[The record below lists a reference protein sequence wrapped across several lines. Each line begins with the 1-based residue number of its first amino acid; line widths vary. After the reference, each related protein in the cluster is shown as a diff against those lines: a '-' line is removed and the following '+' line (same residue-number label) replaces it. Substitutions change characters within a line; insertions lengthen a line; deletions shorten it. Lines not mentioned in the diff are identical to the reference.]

1 MNNESFSIV
10 AVLSAID
17 QGFTSGLDAAAA
29 KAKSFSEGSKISM
42 EDIGTGM
49 TAAGAA
55 VTAMGVKS
63 LDSFGK
69 FEASLNQAA
78 VVAGGTAKD
87 IGQLDDLANKM
98 GADLPLSAQ
107 DCADAMI
114 EMARNG
120 ASIGDI
126 KKQFP
131 AIAQAA
137 TAAGADIKSTAGVVQ
152 EAMNIWGKSL
162 DSPQQAAAI
171 LVQTANASNA
181 SVEDMQQALATIGGS
196 AGQAG
201 MSLQVTSEAIGLLTN
216 KGFSAAQA
224 SMDLNHA
231 ILQMMAPSKV
241 AKDAMTS
248 LGISF
253 TDAQGNMKKFPTI
266 LRELNQALNGLNP
279 DEKAKKLKAMFGTAG
294 MQAIV
299 PLLDT
304 VKNKTNDAKVSWDA
318 YAREQEKAAGSTKK
332 ANASLKEQAEEMQ
345 KNVGSSI
352 EQLGGN
358 WESLRNKS
366 MKSAQDINGA
376 SIRNA
381 NAMLQWAAD
390 SNSATAK
397 FIRGF
402 IGLSPAIGTATTSVG
417 LFLRNAKTIAGT
429 LSGGVTGISNFV
441 KVGTGIVQVASGAK
455 TAEQAFGKL
464 AESSHLAAAAQKV
477 ATTIQLAY
485 GVATGKVAAEQATLS
500 AAILA
505 SPITWIIAGVV
516 AVVAALALF
525 FTKTKTGQQMWA
537 NFVSWLKNAWQS
549 LVQVAQ
555 TVWNA
560 IVQSFNT
567 SVNAVKGAWNGIA
580 GFFSNLWQGI
590 VQVTK
595 SIWSGLTQFFS
606 QIATTVQ
613 NVWNG
618 LTSFFST
625 LWNGIVSVAK
635 GIWQGLVSFFS
646 PLINAIASIWRS
658 LITVVKNVWQSIV
671 DGVKPIIA
679 ALKNLFS
686 ALADFFRTL
695 WTGIV
700 TVAKAI
706 WQGLVVAFNSIVS
719 TIKAIWNPIKTFFSG
734 LWTGIITAARITW
747 QGLTVLFTAMV
758 TVTKAIWNPIK
769 IFFNLLWQGI
779 VLAAKVTW
787 QGLVVIFKTIVAVI
801 KAIWTPIKAFFNLL
815 WQGILLVTRTVWNV
829 IRNYISAVFK
839 NIQTV
844 IRAGMNIIKTIFTA
858 GWNILTTI
866 VSTVWKI
873 ITTVISTAINAVA
886 GIIRAITAVIR
897 GDWSGAWNAIK
908 GVAQTVWNGIK
919 SVVQI
924 GISAVQSI
932 VRTVMNAV
940 KGVFS
945 SIWNAIKG
953 IFNNNVQFI
962 KSVMHV
968 DLGAQGRAIMDS
980 LLGGLKQ
987 AWENVK
993 SFVGGIGSW
1002 IKEHKGPLSYDE
1014 QLLIPAGLAIMSGLN
1029 GGLTNGFSDVQ
1040 DNVSG
1045 MAGVISDQVTG
1056 IMDKAQNAL
1065 NDNQLTIPA
1074 INSQQYSESID
1085 RLNGMVQGGNYNQNV
1100 TMQES
1105 GLQKT
1110 NTELLRKIANKD
1122 NTMILDDGT
1131 LVAKTAPKMD
1141 ESIGSKVN
1149 LKDRWSK

>member
-1 MNNESFSIV
+1 MAGSEENLSIK
-10 AVLSAID
+10 AILSAVD
-17 QGFTSGLDAAAA
+17 QGYTAGLDAAAA
-29 KAKSFSEGSKISM
+29 KAKSFGDVTNNAFKG
-42 EDIGTGM
+42 IGTGM
-49 TAAGAA
+49 MVAGTAI
-55 VTAMGVKS
+55 TAMGVSSIK
-63 LDSFGK
+63 SFGQ

-137 TAAGADIKSTAGVVQ
+137 TAAGADIKATAGVVQ

-241 AKDAMTS
+241 ASDAMAS

-253 TDAQGNMKKFPTI
+253 TDAQGKMKKFPDI
-266 LRELNQALNGLNP
+266 LRELNQALDGLNP
-279 DEKAKKLKAMFGTAG
+279 SEKAQKLKAMFGTAG

-318 YAREQEKAAGSTKK
+318 YAREQDKAAGSTKK
-332 ANASLKEQAEEMQ
+332 ANQSLKDQANEMQ

-366 MKSAQDINGA
+366 MKSAQDING
-376 SIRNA
+376 SLIQNA
-381 NAMLQWAAD
+381 NEVMQWATT
-390 SNSATAK
+390 SNSGIAQFT
-397 FIRGF
+397 RGF
-402 IGLSPAIGTATTSVG
+402 IGLSPGVGAATIAVG
-417 LFLRNAKTIAGT
+417 GFLRSAGDINKSLGKGITGFSNLGKTTQIVAQGFKNGHSAAEIAKDGLSALSKNSLIAAT
-429 LSGGVTGISNFV
+429 AQ
-441 KVGTGIVQVASGAK
+441 KV
-455 TAEQAFGKL
+455 
-464 AESSHLAAAAQKV
+464 LAAAAFIAQHALTFGIV
-477 ATTIQLAY
+477 
-485 GVATGKVAAEQATLS
+485 G
-500 AAILA
+500 AI
-505 SPITWIIAGVV
+505 
-516 AVVAALALF
+516 AVVVTALTLF

-537 NFVSWLKNAWQS
+537 NFIAWLKNAW
-549 LVQVAQ
+549 
-555 TVWNA
+555 
-560 IVQSFNT
+560 
-567 SVNAVKGAWNGIA
+567 NGLSQA
-580 GFFSNLWQGI
+580 ATKLWQS
-590 VQVTK
+590 VLK
-595 SIWSGLTQFFS
+595 SLQ
-606 QIATTVQ
+606 
-613 NVWNG
+613 
-618 LTSFFST
+618 
-625 LWNGIVSVAK
+625 
-635 GIWQGLVSFFS
+635 
-646 PLINAIASIWRS
+646 
-658 LITVVKNVWQSIV
+658 
-671 DGVKPIIA
+671 PIIKQLQ
-679 ALKNLFS
+679 ALWKQFQV
-686 ALADFFRTL
+686 F
-695 WTGIV
+695 
-700 TVAKAI
+700 
-706 WQGLVVAFNSIVS
+706 
-719 TIKAIWNPIKTFFSG
+719 
-734 LWTGIITAARITW
+734 
-747 QGLTVLFTAMV
+747 FTAMWNLLKPV
-758 TVTKAIWNPIK
+758 VMPVFNFIKQYITTVMKNIMTVIKTMMNIIK
-769 IFFNLLWQGI
+769 IAFSTGWNALTII
-779 VLAAKVTW
+779 V
-787 QGLVVIFKTIVAVI
+787 
-801 KAIWTPIKAFFNLL
+801 
-815 WQGILLVTRTVWNV
+815 RTVWNI
-829 IRNYISAVFK
+829 IR
-839 NIQTV
+839 
-844 IRAGMNIIKTIFTA
+844 TI
-858 GWNILTTI
+858 
-866 VSTVWKI
+866 
-873 ITTVISTAINAVA
+873 ISTSLSVIIGLLKA
-886 GIIRAITAVIR
+886 GTALMR

-908 GVAQTVWNGIK
+908 GVASSIWNGIT
-919 SVVQI
+919 SIINTAMNGLVN
-924 GISAVQSI
+924 I
-932 VRTVMNAV
+932 VRTMMNGM
-940 KGVFS
+940 KNVFS
-945 SIWNAIKG
+945 SIWNGIKQ
-953 IFNNNVQFI
+953 IFQNDINFI
-962 KSVMHV
+962 KTVTHI

-980 LLGGLKQ
+980 LLRGLKQ

-993 SFVGGIGSW
+993 SFVGGIGNW

-1014 QLLIPAGLAIMSGLN
+1014 QLLIPAGQAIMSGLN
-1029 GGLTNGFSDVQ
+1029 GGLTTGFSDVQ

-1045 MAGVISDQVTG
+1045 MAGVISDQVTSV
-1056 IMDKAQNAL
+1056 MDTAQNAL
-1065 NDNQLTIPA
+1065 DDDRLTIPA

-1085 RLNGMVQGGNYNQNV
+1085 RLNGMVQGGSYNQNI

-1122 NTMILDDGT
+1122 NTMVLDDGT

-1141 ESIGSKVN
+1141 ESIGNKVN

>member
-1 MNNESFSIV
+1 MGGEQFSIV
-10 AVLSAID
+10 AILSAVD
-17 QGFTSGLDAAAA
+17 KGFTSGLDAAAA
-29 KAKSFSEGSKISM
+29 KAKSFSDGSKLSM
-42 EDIGTGM
+42 EGIGTGM
-49 TAAGAA
+49 TVAGAA
-55 VTAMGVKS
+55 ISAMGVTS
-63 LDSFGK
+63 LKSFGQ

-98 GADLPLSAQ
+98 GADLPLSAK
-107 DCADAMI
+107 DSADAMI

-137 TAAGADIKSTAGVVQ
+137 TAAGADIKVTAGVVQ
-152 EAMNIWGKSL
+152 ESMNIWGKSL

-181 SVEDMQQALATIGGS
+181 SIEDMQQALATIGGP

-201 MSLQVTSEAIGLLTN
+201 MSMQVTSEAIGLLTN

-224 SMDLNHA
+224 SMDLGHA
-231 ILQMMAPSKV
+231 ITQMMAPSAI
-241 AKDAMTS
+241 AKKAMNS

-253 TDAQGNMKKFPTI
+253 TDAQGKMKKFPDI
-266 LRELNQALNGLNP
+266 LRELNQALDGLNP
-279 DEKAKKLKAMFGTAG
+279 AEKAQKLKALFGASG
-294 MQAIV
+294 MQAIL
-299 PLLDT
+299 PLMDS

-318 YAREQEKAAGSTKK
+318 YAKEQEKAAGSTKK
-332 ANASLKEQAEEMQ
+332 STQSLKDQANEMQ

-366 MKSAQDINGA
+366 MKSFQGVNG
-376 SIRNA
+376 SLIQNA
-381 NAMLQWAAD
+381 NQIMQWATT
-390 SNSATAK
+390 SNSGIAQFT
-397 FIRGF
+397 RGF
-402 IGLSPAIGTATTSVG
+402 IGLSPSIGAATTSVG

-429 LSGGVTGISNFV
+429 VSGGISGISNFI
-441 KVGTGIVQVASGAK
+441 KVGVGIVQVASGAK
-455 TAEQAFGKL
+455 TATEAFGAL
-464 AESSHLAAAAQKV
+464 AESFKLAAVAQW
-477 ATTIQLAY
+477 AFNSSI
-485 GVATGKVAAEQATLS
+485 LS
-500 AAILA
+500 N
-505 SPITWIIAGVV
+505 PITWIVVGIA
-516 AVVAALALF
+516 AVVAGLALF
-525 FTKTKTGQQMWA
+525 FTKTKTGQQMWS

-560 IVQSFNT
+560 IVQAFNT
-567 SVNAVKGAWNGIA
+567 SVNAVKGAWNGISS
-580 GFFSNLWQGI
+580 FFSSLWQGI

-606 QIATTVQ
+606 QIANTVK

-618 LTSFFST
+618 L
-625 LWNGIVSVAK
+625 
-635 GIWQGLVSFFS
+635 
-646 PLINAIASIWRS
+646 AS
-658 LITVVKNVWQSIV
+658 
-671 DGVKPIIA
+671 
-679 ALKNLFS
+679 
-686 ALADFFRTL
+686 
-695 WTGIV
+695 
-700 TVAKAI
+700 
-706 WQGLVVAFNSIVS
+706 
-719 TIKAIWNPIKTFFSG
+719 FFSG
-734 LWTGIITAARITW
+734 LWTGI
-747 QGLTVLFTAMV
+747 VSV
-758 TVTKAIWNPIK
+758 
-769 IFFNLLWQGI
+769 
-779 VLAAKVTW
+779 AKSIW
-787 QGLVVIFKTIVAVI
+787 QGLVVVFKAIVTVI
-801 KAIWTPIKAFFNLL
+801 KAIWTPIRAFFSLL
-815 WQGILLVTRTVWNV
+815 WQGILIVTRVAWNA
-829 IRNYISAVFK
+829 IRLYISTVFK

-844 IRAGMNIIKTIFTA
+844 IKTGMNIIKTIFSA
-858 GWNILTTI
+858 GWKILTTI
-866 VSTVWKI
+866 VSAVWKI
-873 ITTVISTAINAVA
+873 ITTIVSTAINAVA

-924 GISAVQSI
+924 GINAVQSI

-940 KGVFS
+940 KNVFS
-945 SIWNAIKG
+945 SIWNGIKG

-962 KSVMHV
+962 KSVMHI

-980 LLGGLKQ
+980 LLRGLKQ

-993 SFVGGIGSW
+993 SFVGGIGNW
-1002 IKEHKGPLSYDE
+1002 IKEHKGPISYDE
-1014 QLLIPAGLAIMSGLN
+1014 QLLIPAGQAIMSGLN
-1029 GGLTNGFSDVQ
+1029 GGLTTGFSDVQ
-1040 DNVSG
+1040 DNISG
-1045 MAGVISDQVTG
+1045 MAGVISDQVTNV
-1056 IMDKAQNAL
+1056 MNTAQNAL
-1065 NDNQLTIPA
+1065 DDDRLTIPA
-1074 INSQQYSESID
+1074 INSQQYSDSID
-1085 RLNGMVQGGNYNQNV
+1085 RLNGMVQGGSYNQNI

-1141 ESIGSKVN
+1141 QSIGNKVN

>member
-1 MNNESFSIV
+1 MNSEQFSIV

-17 QGFTSGLDAAAA
+17 QGFTAGLDAAAA
-29 KAKSFSEGSKISM
+29 KAKSFSDGSKLSM
-42 EDIGTGM
+42 ESIGTGM
-49 TAAGAA
+49 TVAGAA
-55 VTAMGVKS
+55 VTAMGVTSIK
-63 LDSFGK
+63 SFGQ

-137 TAAGADIKSTAGVVQ
+137 TAAGADIKATAGVVQ

-241 AKDAMTS
+241 ASDAMAS

-253 TDAQGNMKKFPTI
+253 TDAQGKMKKFPDI

-279 DEKAKKLKAMFGTAG
+279 DEKAQKLKAMFGTAG

-318 YAREQEKAAGSTKK
+318 YAREQDKAAGSTKK
-332 ANASLKEQAEEMQ
+332 ANQSLKDQANEMQ

-358 WESLRNKS
+358 WEALRNKS

-376 SIRNA
+376 SIKNA
-381 NAMLQWAAD
+381 NAMLQWATD
-390 SNSATAK
+390 SNSATAQ
-397 FIRGF
+397 FVRGF

-429 LSGGVTGISNFV
+429 LSGGITGISNFV
-441 KVGTGIVQVASGAK
+441 KVGVGIVQVASGAK
-455 TAEQAFGKL
+455 TATEAFGAL
-464 AESSHLAAAAQKV
+464 AESSKLAAVAQWV
-477 ATTIQLAY
+477 FNSSI
-485 GVATGKVAAEQATLS
+485 LS
-500 AAILA
+500 N
-505 SPITWIIAGVV
+505 PITWVVVGIA
-516 AVVAALALF
+516 AVVAGLALF

-537 NFVSWLKNAWQS
+537 NFVNWLKDAWQT

-560 IVQSFNT
+560 IVQAFISYVSFVK
-567 SVNAVKGAWNGIA
+567 SVWSGITN
-580 GFFSNLWQGI
+580 FFTGLWQGI
-590 VQVTK
+590 VQ
-595 SIWSGLTQFFS
+595 
-606 QIATTVQ
+606 IAQT
-613 NVWNG
+613 VWNG
-618 LTSFFST
+618 LVEFFRPLVNTIATIWRGLTTIVNNVWQSFLEGMRPVIASIKNLWNALSEFFST
-625 LWNGIVSVAK
+625 LWSGIVAVAK
-635 GIWQGLVSFFS
+635 
-646 PLINAIASIWRS
+646 
-658 LITVVKNVWQSIV
+658 
-671 DGVKPIIA
+671 
-679 ALKNLFS
+679 
-686 ALADFFRTL
+686 
-695 WTGIV
+695 
-700 TVAKAI
+700 VA
-706 WQGLVVAFNSIVS
+706 WNGLVVVFRTVYSLSMAVWRPIV
-719 TIKAIWNPIKTFFSG
+719 AFFSV
-734 LWTGIITAARITW
+734 LWTGII
-747 QGLTVLFTAMV
+747 V
-758 TVTKAIWNPIK
+758 
-769 IFFNLLWQGI
+769 
-779 VLAAKVTW
+779 AAKVAW
-787 QGLVVIFKTIVAVI
+787 NGLIVVFRTIYSLSIAVWRPIVA
-801 KAIWTPIKAFFNLL
+801 FFSLL
-815 WQGILLVTRTVWNV
+815 WQGILIVTRVAWNA
-829 IRNYISAVFK
+829 IRLYISTVFK

-844 IRAGMNIIKTIFTA
+844 IKTEMNIVKTIFTA

-873 ITTVISTAINAVA
+873 ITTIISTDINAVS

-908 GVAQTVWNGIK
+908 GVVQTVWNGIK
-919 SVVQI
+919 SVVQTEI
-924 GISAVQSI
+924 NAVETI
-932 VRTVMNAV
+932 VKTVMNAV
-940 KGVFS
+940 KNVFS
-945 SIWNAIKG
+945 SIWNAIKD
-953 IFNNNVQFI
+953 IFRNDVQFI
-962 KSVMHV
+962 KSVMHI
-968 DLGAQGRAIMDS
+968 DLGAQGRAIMNS
-980 LLGGLKQ
+980 LLRGLKH
-987 AWENVK
+987 AWESVK
-993 SFVGGIGSW
+993 NFVGGIGRW

-1014 QLLIPAGLAIMSGLN
+1014 QLLIPAGQAIMSGLN
-1029 GGLTNGFSDVQ
+1029 GGLTTGFGYVK
-1040 DNVSG
+1040 DNVSSF
-1045 MAGVISDQVTG
+1045 AGIISDQVTSV
-1056 IMDKAQNAL
+1056 MDKAQNAL
-1065 NDNQLTIPA
+1065 DDDRLTVPA
-1074 INSQQYSESID
+1074 VNSQQYSESID
-1085 RLNGMVQGGNYNQNV
+1085 RLNGMVQGGSYSQNV

-1122 NTMILDDGT
+1122 NTMVLDDGT

-1141 ESIGSKVN
+1141 QSIGNKVN

>member
-1 MNNESFSIV
+1 MGGEQFSIV

-17 QGFTSGLDAAAA
+17 KGFTSGLDAAAA
-29 KAKSFSEGSKISM
+29 KAKSFSDGSKLSM
-42 EDIGTGM
+42 ESIGTGM
-49 TAAGAA
+49 TVAGAA

-63 LDSFGK
+63 LKSFGQ
-69 FEASLNQAA
+69 FESSLNQAA

-137 TAAGADIKSTAGVVQ
+137 TAAGADIKVTAGVVQ
-152 EAMNIWGKSL
+152 ESMNIWGKSL

-181 SVEDMQQALATIGGS
+181 SIEDMQQALATIGGP

-201 MSLQVTSEAIGLLTN
+201 MSMQVTSEAIGLLTN

-224 SMDLNHA
+224 SMDLGHA
-231 ILQMMAPSKV
+231 ITQMMAPSAI
-241 AKDAMTS
+241 AKKAMND
-248 LGISF
+248 LGVSF
-253 TDAQGNMKKFPTI
+253 TDSQGKMKKFPEI
-266 LRELNQALNGLNP
+266 LRELNQSLDKLNP
-279 DEKAKKLKAMFGTAG
+279 AEKAQKLKAMFGASG
-294 MQAIV
+294 AQAIL
-299 PLLDT
+299 PLLDS
-304 VKNKTNDAKVSWDA
+304 VKNKTNDTKVSWDA
-318 YAREQEKAAGSTKK
+318 YAKAQEKAAGSTKK
-332 ANASLKEQAEEMQ
+332 STQSLKDQSVEMQ
-345 KNVGSSI
+345 KNIGSSI

-366 MKSAQDINGA
+366 MKSFQGVNG
-376 SIRNA
+376 SLIQNA
-381 NAMLQWAAD
+381 NQIMQWAAT
-390 SNSATAK
+390 SNSGIAQFT
-397 FIRGF
+397 RGF
-402 IGLSPAIGTATTSVG
+402 IGLSPSIGAATTSVG
-417 LFLRNAKTIAGT
+417 VFLRNAKTIAGT
-429 LSGGVTGISNFV
+429 LSGGISGISTFI
-441 KVGTGIVQVASGAK
+441 KIGSGFVQVASGAK

-464 AESSHLAAAAQKV
+464 AESSHLAAAAQK
-477 ATTIQLAY
+477 AC
-485 GVATGKVAAEQATLS
+485 AA
-500 AAILA
+500 A
-505 SPITWIIAGVV
+505 SFIAKN
-516 AVVAALALF
+516 ALAFGIVGAITIVVTALVLF

-537 NFVSWLKNAWQS
+537 NFVNWLKDAWQS

-560 IVQSFNT
+560 IR
-567 SVNAVKGAWNGIA
+567 
-580 GFFSNLWQGI
+580 L
-590 VQVTK
+590 
-595 SIWSGLTQFFS
+595 
-606 QIATTVQ
+606 
-613 NVWNG
+613 
-618 LTSFFST
+618 
-625 LWNGIVSVAK
+625 
-635 GIWQGLVSFFS
+635 
-646 PLINAIASIWRS
+646 
-658 LITVVKNVWQSIV
+658 
-671 DGVKPIIA
+671 
-679 ALKNLFS
+679 
-686 ALADFFRTL
+686 
-695 WTGIV
+695 
-700 TVAKAI
+700 
-706 WQGLVVAFNSIVS
+706 
-719 TIKAIWNPIKTFFSG
+719 
-734 LWTGIITAARITW
+734 
-747 QGLTVLFTAMV
+747 
-758 TVTKAIWNPIK
+758 
-769 IFFNLLWQGI
+769 
-779 VLAAKVTW
+779 
-787 QGLVVIFKTIVAVI
+787 
-801 KAIWTPIKAFFNLL
+801 
-815 WQGILLVTRTVWNV
+815 
-829 IRNYISAVFK
+829 YISTVFK

-844 IRAGMNIIKTIFTA
+844 IKTGMNIIKTVFSA
-858 GWNILTTI
+858 GWKILSTI
-866 VSTVWKI
+866 TSAAWKTI
-873 ITTVISTAINAVA
+873 RTVIRTYLSAISGLIKA
-886 GIIRAITAVIR
+886 GMDLIH

-919 SVVQI
+919 SVVQT
-924 GISAVQSI
+924 GINAVQSI
-932 VRTVMNAV
+932 VRTAMNAV

-945 SIWNAIKG
+945 SIWNGIKG

-968 DLGAQGRAIMDS
+968 DLSAQGRAIMNS
-980 LLGGLKQ
+980 LLRGLKHV
-987 AWENVK
+987 WESVK
-993 SFVGGIGSW
+993 RFVSGIGNW
-1002 IKEHKGPLSYDE
+1002 IKKHKGPLSYDE
-1014 QLLIPAGLAIMSGLN
+1014 QLLIPAGQAIMSGLN
-1029 GGLTNGFSDVQ
+1029 GGLTTGFSDVQ

-1065 NDNQLTIPA
+1065 NDDQLTIPA

-1105 GLQKT
+1105 VLQKT

>member
-1 MNNESFSIV
+1 MGGEQFSIV

-17 QGFTSGLDAAAA
+17 KGFTSGLDAAAA
-29 KAKSFSEGSKISM
+29 KAKSFSDGSKLSM
-42 EDIGTGM
+42 EGIGTGI
-49 TAAGAA
+49 TVAGAA
-55 VTAMGVKS
+55 ISAMGVKS
-63 LDSFGK
+63 IKSFGQ

-98 GADLPLSAQ
+98 GTDLPLSAQ
-107 DCADAMI
+107 DSADAMI

-137 TAAGADIKSTAGVVQ
+137 TAAGADIKATAGVVQ
-152 EAMNIWGKSL
+152 ESMNIWGKSL

-181 SVEDMQQALATIGGS
+181 SIEDMQQALATIGGP

-201 MSLQVTSEAIGLLTN
+201 MSMQVTSEAIGLLTN

-224 SMDLNHA
+224 SMDLGHA
-231 ILQMMAPSKV
+231 ITQMMAPSTV
-241 AKDAMTS
+241 AKNAMNS

-253 TDAQGNMKKFPTI
+253 TDSQGKMKKFPEI
-266 LRELNQALNGLNP
+266 LRELNQALDGLNP
-279 DEKAKKLKAMFGTAG
+279 DEKAQKLKALFGASG
-294 MQAIV
+294 MQAIL
-299 PLLDT
+299 PLLDS
-304 VKNKTNDAKVSWDA
+304 VKNKTNDTKVSWDA
-318 YAREQEKAAGSTKK
+318 YAKAQEKAAGSTKRSTQ
-332 ANASLKEQAEEMQ
+332 SLKDQANEMQ

-366 MKSAQDINGA
+366 MKSFQGVNG
-376 SIRNA
+376 SLIKNA
-381 NAMLQWAAD
+381 NKVMQWATT
-390 SNSATAK
+390 SNSGMAQFT
-397 FIRGF
+397 RGF
-402 IGLSPAIGTATTSVG
+402 IGLSPSIGAATTSVG
-417 LFLRNAKTIAGT
+417 VFLRNAKTIAGT
-429 LSGGVTGISNFV
+429 LSGGISGISNFV

-464 AESSHLAAAAQKV
+464 AESSHLAAAAQK
-477 ATTIQLAY
+477 ACAAASFIAQHALAF
-485 GVATGKVAAEQATLS
+485 GIVG
-500 AAILA
+500 AI
-505 SPITWIIAGVV
+505 
-516 AVVAALALF
+516 AVVVTALVLF
-525 FTKTKTGQQMWA
+525 FTKTKTGQQMWS
-537 NFVSWLKNAWQS
+537 NFVNWLKNAWQS

-560 IVQSFNT
+560 IVQVFNT
-567 SVNAVKGAWNGIA
+567 SVNAVKGAWNGI
-580 GFFSNLWQGI
+580 L
-590 VQVTK
+590 
-595 SIWSGLTQFFS
+595 
-606 QIATTVQ
+606 
-613 NVWNG
+613 
-618 LTSFFST
+618 SFFS
-625 LWNGIVSVAK
+625 G
-635 GIWQGLVSFFS
+635 
-646 PLINAIASIWRS
+646 
-658 LITVVKNVWQSIV
+658 
-671 DGVKPIIA
+671 
-679 ALKNLFS
+679 
-686 ALADFFRTL
+686 L

-700 TVAKAI
+700 TVAR
-706 WQGLVVAFNSIVS
+706 V
-719 TIKAIWNPIKTFFSG
+719 
-734 LWTGIITAARITW
+734 TW
-747 QGLTVLFTAMV
+747 QGLTVFFTAMV
-758 TVTKAIWNPIK
+758 TVIKAIWNPIK

-779 VLAAKVTW
+779 VLVAKITW
-787 QGLVVIFKTIVAVI
+787 QGLVVVFKAIVTVI
-801 KAIWTPIKAFFNLL
+801 KAIWTPIRAFFSLL
-815 WQGILLVTRTVWNV
+815 WQGILLVTKTVWNV
-829 IRNYISAVFK
+829 IKTYISTVFK

-844 IRAGMNIIKTIFTA
+844 IRTGMNIIKTVFTA

-866 VSTVWKI
+866 VSTAWKV

-908 GVAQTVWNGIK
+908 GVTQTIWNGIK

-924 GISAVQSI
+924 GINAVQSI

-953 IFNNNVQFI
+953 VFNNNVQFI
-962 KSVMHV
+962 KSVMHI

-980 LLGGLKQ
+980 LLRGLKQ

-993 SFVGGIGSW
+993 SFVGGIGNW

-1014 QLLIPAGLAIMSGLN
+1014 QLLIPAGQAIMSGLN
-1029 GGLTNGFSDVQ
+1029 GGLTAGFSDVQ
-1040 DNVSG
+1040 DNVSS

-1065 NDNQLTIPA
+1065 NDDQLTIPA

-1085 RLNGMVQGGNYNQNV
+1085 RLNGMVQGGNYSQNV

-1105 GLQKT
+1105 GLQKI

>member
-1 MNNESFSIV
+1 MNGEQFSIV
-10 AVLSAID
+10 AILSAID

-29 KAKSFSEGSKISM
+29 KAKSFSEGSKLSM
-42 EDIGTGM
+42 EGIGTGM
-49 TAAGAA
+49 TVAGAA
-55 VTAMGVKS
+55 ISAMGVTS
-63 LDSFGK
+63 LKSFGQ
-69 FEASLNQAA
+69 FEASLNKAA

-107 DCADAMI
+107 DSADAMI

-137 TAAGADIKSTAGVVQ
+137 TAAGADIKATAGVVQ
-152 EAMNIWGKSL
+152 ESMNIWGKSL

-181 SVEDMQQALATIGGS
+181 SIEDMQQALATIGGP

-201 MSLQVTSEAIGLLTN
+201 MSMQVTSEAIGLLTN

-224 SMDLNHA
+224 SMDLGHA
-231 ILQMMAPSKV
+231 ITQMMAPSAI
-241 AKDAMTS
+241 AKKAMNS

-253 TDAQGNMKKFPTI
+253 TDAQGKMKKFPDI
-266 LRELNQALNGLNP
+266 LRELNQALDGLNP
-279 DEKAKKLKAMFGTAG
+279 DEKAQKLKALFGASG
-294 MQAIV
+294 MQAIL
-299 PLLDT
+299 PLMDS

-318 YAREQEKAAGSTKK
+318 YAREQDKAAGSTKR
-332 ANASLKEQAEEMQ
+332 ASQSLKDQANEMQ

-358 WESLRNKS
+358 WEALRNKS
-366 MKSAQDINGA
+366 MKSFQGVNG
-376 SIRNA
+376 SLIQNA
-381 NAMLQWAAD
+381 NQIMHWATT
-390 SNSATAK
+390 SNSGIAQFT
-397 FIRGF
+397 RGF
-402 IGLSPAIGTATTSVG
+402 IGLSPSIGTATTSVG

-429 LSGGVTGISNFV
+429 LSGGITGISNFI
-441 KVGTGIVQVASGAK
+441 KVGVGIVQVASGAK
-455 TAEQAFGKL
+455 TATAAFGAL
-464 AESSHLAAAAQKV
+464 AESSKLASIAQW
-477 ATTIQLAY
+477 AFN
-485 GVATGKVAAEQATLS
+485 S
-500 AAILA
+500 AILA
-505 SPITWIIAGVV
+505 NPITWIVVGIA
-516 AVVAALALF
+516 AVVAGLALF
-525 FTKTKTGQQMWA
+525 FTKTKTGQQMWS

-560 IVQSFNT
+560 IVQAFNT
-567 SVNAVKGAWNGIA
+567 SVNAVKGAWNGIPS
-580 GFFSNLWQGI
+580 FFSSLWQGI

-606 QIATTVQ
+606 QIANT
-613 NVWNG
+613 
-618 LTSFFST
+618 
-625 LWNGIVSVAK
+625 
-635 GIWQGLVSFFS
+635 
-646 PLINAIASIWRS
+646 
-658 LITVVKNVWQSIV
+658 VKNVWNVLASF
-671 DGVKPIIA
+671 
-679 ALKNLFS
+679 FS
-686 ALADFFRTL
+686 GL

-700 TVAKAI
+700 TVAKA
-706 WQGLVVAFNSIVS
+706 
-719 TIKAIWNPIKTFFSG
+719 
-734 LWTGIITAARITW
+734 
-747 QGLTVLFTAMV
+747 
-758 TVTKAIWNPIK
+758 
-769 IFFNLLWQGI
+769 
-779 VLAAKVTW
+779 TW
-787 QGLVVIFKTIVAVI
+787 QGLVVFFKTIVTVI
-801 KAIWTPIKAFFNLL
+801 KTIWTSIKAFFSLL
-815 WQGILLVTRTVWNV
+815 WQGVLLVTRVAWNV
-829 IRNYISAVFK
+829 IRLYISTVFK

-844 IRAGMNIIKTIFTA
+844 VRTGINVIKTIFSA
-858 GWNILTTI
+858 GWHVLTTI
-866 VSTVWKI
+866 VSAVWKI
-873 ITTVISTAINAVA
+873 ITTIVSTDINAVA
-886 GIIRAITAVIR
+886 GIIRAVTDVMR

-908 GVAQTVWNGIK
+908 GVAQTVWNGIR
-919 SVVQI
+919 SVVQT
-924 GISAVQSI
+924 GINSVQSI
-932 VRTVMNAV
+932 VRTVMSSV

-953 IFNNNVQFI
+953 VFNNGVQFI

-980 LLGGLKQ
+980 LLRGLKQ

-993 SFVGGIGSW
+993 SFVGGIGNW

-1014 QLLIPAGLAIMSGLN
+1014 QLLIPAGQAIMSGLN
-1029 GGLTNGFSDVQ
+1029 GGLTAGFSDVQ
-1040 DNVSG
+1040 DNVSS
-1045 MAGVISDQVTG
+1045 MAGVISDQVTS
-1056 IMDKAQNAL
+1056 IMDTAQSAL
-1065 NDNQLTIPA
+1065 DDDRLTIPA

-1085 RLNGMVQGGNYNQNV
+1085 RLNGMVQGGNYSQNV

-1105 GLQKT
+1105 GLQRT

-1141 ESIGSKVN
+1141 QSIGDKVN

>member
-49 TAAGAA
+49 TVAGAA

-137 TAAGADIKSTAGVVQ
+137 TAAGSDIKATAGVVQ

-241 AKDAMTS
+241 AKDAMSS

-253 TDAQGNMKKFPTI
+253 TDAQGKMKQFPTI
-266 LRELNQALNGLNP
+266 LSELNQALNGLNP
-279 DEKAKKLKAMFGTAG
+279 DEKAQKLKAMFGTAG

-332 ANASLKEQAEEMQ
+332 ANASLKEQADEMQ

-381 NAMLQWAAD
+381 NAMLQWATD

-417 LFLRNAKTIAGT
+417 MFLRNAKTIAGT
-429 LSGGVTGISNFV
+429 LSGGVTGISNFI
-441 KVGTGIVQVASGAK
+441 KVGTSIVQVASGAK
-455 TAEQAFGKL
+455 
-464 AESSHLAAAAQKV
+464 
-477 ATTIQLAY
+477 
-485 GVATGKVAAEQATLS
+485 
-500 AAILA
+500 
-505 SPITWIIAGVV
+505 
-516 AVVAALALF
+516 
-525 FTKTKTGQQMWA
+525 
-537 NFVSWLKNAWQS
+537 
-549 LVQVAQ
+549 
-555 TVWNA
+555 
-560 IVQSFNT
+560 
-567 SVNAVKGAWNGIA
+567 
-580 GFFSNLWQGI
+580 
-590 VQVTK
+590 
-595 SIWSGLTQFFS
+595 
-606 QIATTVQ
+606 
-613 NVWNG
+613 
-618 LTSFFST
+618 
-625 LWNGIVSVAK
+625 
-635 GIWQGLVSFFS
+635 
-646 PLINAIASIWRS
+646 
-658 LITVVKNVWQSIV
+658 
-671 DGVKPIIA
+671 
-679 ALKNLFS
+679 
-686 ALADFFRTL
+686 
-695 WTGIV
+695 
-700 TVAKAI
+700 
-706 WQGLVVAFNSIVS
+706 
-719 TIKAIWNPIKTFFSG
+719 
-734 LWTGIITAARITW
+734 
-747 QGLTVLFTAMV
+747 
-758 TVTKAIWNPIK
+758 
-769 IFFNLLWQGI
+769 
-779 VLAAKVTW
+779 
-787 QGLVVIFKTIVAVI
+787 
-801 KAIWTPIKAFFNLL
+801 
-815 WQGILLVTRTVWNV
+815 
-829 IRNYISAVFK
+829 
-839 NIQTV
+839 
-844 IRAGMNIIKTIFTA
+844 
-858 GWNILTTI
+858 
-866 VSTVWKI
+866 
-873 ITTVISTAINAVA
+873 
-886 GIIRAITAVIR
+886 
-897 GDWSGAWNAIK
+897 
-908 GVAQTVWNGIK
+908 
-919 SVVQI
+919 
-924 GISAVQSI
+924 
-932 VRTVMNAV
+932 
-940 KGVFS
+940 
-945 SIWNAIKG
+945 
-953 IFNNNVQFI
+953 
-962 KSVMHV
+962 
-968 DLGAQGRAIMDS
+968 
-980 LLGGLKQ
+980 
-987 AWENVK
+987 
-993 SFVGGIGSW
+993 
-1002 IKEHKGPLSYDE
+1002 
-1014 QLLIPAGLAIMSGLN
+1014 
-1029 GGLTNGFSDVQ
+1029 
-1040 DNVSG
+1040 
-1045 MAGVISDQVTG
+1045 
-1056 IMDKAQNAL
+1056 
-1065 NDNQLTIPA
+1065 
-1074 INSQQYSESID
+1074 
-1085 RLNGMVQGGNYNQNV
+1085 
-1100 TMQES
+1100 
-1105 GLQKT
+1105 
-1110 NTELLRKIANKD
+1110 LLRQHLEN
-1122 NTMILDDGT
+1122 
-1131 LVAKTAPKMD
+1131 
-1141 ESIGSKVN
+1141 
-1149 LKDRWSK
+1149 

>member
-1 MNNESFSIV
+1 MNSESFSIV
-10 AVLSAID
+10 AILSAID

-49 TAAGAA
+49 TVAGAA

-137 TAAGADIKSTAGVVQ
+137 TAAGSDIKATAGVVQ

-279 DEKAKKLKAMFGTAG
+279 DEKAQKLKAMFGTAG

-304 VKNKTNDAKVSWDA
+304 VKNKTNDVKVSWDA

-381 NAMLQWAAD
+381 NAMLQWATD
-390 SNSATAK
+390 SNSATAQ

-417 LFLRNAKTIAGT
+417 LFLKNAKTIAGT
-429 LSGGVTGISNFV
+429 ISGGITGISNFV

-455 TAEQAFGKL
+455 TAEAAFGKL
-464 AESSHLAAAAQKV
+464 AESSHLAAAAQK
-477 ATTIQLAY
+477 AC
-485 GVATGKVAAEQATLS
+485 AA
-500 AAILA
+500 A
-505 SPITWIIAGVV
+505 SFIAQH
-516 AVVAALALF
+516 ALAFGIVGAITVVVTALVLF
-525 FTKTKTGQQMWA
+525 FTKTKTGQQMWS
-537 NFVSWLKNAWQS
+537 NFVNWLKNAWQS
-549 LVQVAQ
+549 LVQIAQ

-560 IVQSFNT
+560 IVQAFNT
-567 SVNAVKGAWNGIA
+567 SVNAVKGAWNEIA
-580 GFFSNLWQGI
+580 DFFSNLWQGI

-606 QIATTVQ
+606 QIATIVQ
-613 NVWNG
+613 NVWNS
-618 LTSFFST
+618 LASFFSG

-658 LITVVKNVWQSIV
+658 LVTVVKNVWQSIV
-671 DGVKPIIA
+671 DGVKPIIS

-686 ALADFFRTL
+686 ALADFYRTL

-706 WQGLVVAFNSIVS
+706 WQGLVVVFGVIVS
-719 TIKAIWNPIKTFFSG
+719 AIKAIWNPIKAFFSG
-734 LWTGIITAARITW
+734 LWTGIVTVARVTW

-758 TVTKAIWNPIK
+758 TVIKAIWNPIK

-779 VLAAKVTW
+779 VLVAKVTW

-801 KAIWTPIKAFFNLL
+801 KAIWTPIKAFFSLL
-815 WQGILLVTRTVWNV
+815 WQGILLVTKTVWNV
-829 IRNYISAVFK
+829 IKNYISTVFK

-844 IRAGMNIIKTIFTA
+844 IRAGMNIIKAVFTA

-866 VSTVWKI
+866 VSTVWKV

-886 GIIRAITAVIR
+886 GIIRAITAAIR

-908 GVAQTVWNGIK
+908 GVAQTIWNGIK

-924 GISAVQSI
+924 GINAVQSI

-962 KSVMHV
+962 KSVMHI
-968 DLGAQGRAIMDS
+968 DLGAQGQAIMDS
-980 LLGGLKQ
+980 LLRGLKQ

-993 SFVGGIGSW
+993 SFVGGIGNW
-1002 IKEHKGPLSYDE
+1002 IKEHKGPISYDE
-1014 QLLIPAGLAIMSGLN
+1014 QLLIPAGQAIMSGLN
-1029 GGLTNGFSDVQ
+1029 GGLTAGFSDVQ
-1040 DNVSG
+1040 DNVSS
-1045 MAGVISDQVTG
+1045 MAGVISDQVTSV
-1056 IMDKAQNAL
+1056 MDTAQNAL
-1065 NDNQLTIPA
+1065 DDDRLTIPA

-1085 RLNGMVQGGNYNQNV
+1085 RLNGMVQGGNYNQNI

>member
-1 MNNESFSIV
+1 MGGEQFSIV

-17 QGFTSGLDAAAA
+17 KGFTSGLDAAAA
-29 KAKSFSEGSKISM
+29 KAKSFSDGSKLSM
-42 EDIGTGM
+42 EGIGTGM
-49 TAAGAA
+49 TVAGAA
-55 VTAMGVKS
+55 ISAMGVKS
-63 LDSFGK
+63 LKSFGQ

-98 GADLPLSAQ
+98 GADLPLSAK
-107 DCADAMI
+107 DSADAMI

-137 TAAGADIKSTAGVVQ
+137 TAAGADIKVTAGVVQ
-152 EAMNIWGKSL
+152 ESMNIWGKSL

-181 SVEDMQQALATIGGS
+181 SIEDMQQALATIGGP

-201 MSLQVTSEAIGLLTN
+201 MSMQVTSEAIGLLTN

-224 SMDLNHA
+224 SMDLGHA
-231 ILQMMAPSKV
+231 ITQMMAPSAI
-241 AKDAMTS
+241 AKKAMNS

-253 TDAQGNMKKFPTI
+253 TDAQGKMKKFPDI
-266 LRELNQALNGLNP
+266 LRELNQALDGLNP
-279 DEKAKKLKAMFGTAG
+279 DEKAQKLKALFGASG
-294 MQAIV
+294 MQAIL
-299 PLLDT
+299 PLMDS
-304 VKNKTNDAKVSWDA
+304 VQNKTNDAKVSWDA
-318 YAREQEKAAGSTKK
+318 YAREQDKAAGSTKR
-332 ANASLKEQAEEMQ
+332 ASQSLKDQANEMQ

-358 WESLRNKS
+358 WEALRNKS
-366 MKSAQDINGA
+366 MKSFQGVNG
-376 SIRNA
+376 SLIQNA
-381 NAMLQWAAD
+381 NQIMHWATT
-390 SNSATAK
+390 SNSGIAQFT
-397 FIRGF
+397 RGF
-402 IGLSPAIGTATTSVG
+402 IGLSPSIGTATTSVG

-429 LSGGVTGISNFV
+429 LSGGITGISNFI
-441 KVGTGIVQVASGAK
+441 KVGVGIVQVASGAK
-455 TAEQAFGKL
+455 TATAAFGAL
-464 AESSHLAAAAQKV
+464 AESSKLASIAQW
-477 ATTIQLAY
+477 AFN
-485 GVATGKVAAEQATLS
+485 S
-500 AAILA
+500 AILA
-505 SPITWIIAGVV
+505 NPITWIVVGIA
-516 AVVAALALF
+516 AVIAALALF
-525 FTKTKTGQQMWA
+525 FTKTKTGQQMWS

-560 IVQSFNT
+560 IVQAFNT
-567 SVNAVKGAWNGIA
+567 SVNAVKGAWNGISS
-580 GFFSNLWQGI
+580 FFSSLWQGI

-606 QIATTVQ
+606 QIANTVK

-618 LTSFFST
+618 LASFFS
-625 LWNGIVSVAK
+625 G
-635 GIWQGLVSFFS
+635 
-646 PLINAIASIWRS
+646 
-658 LITVVKNVWQSIV
+658 
-671 DGVKPIIA
+671 
-679 ALKNLFS
+679 
-686 ALADFFRTL
+686 L

-700 TVAKAI
+700 TVAKA
-706 WQGLVVAFNSIVS
+706 
-719 TIKAIWNPIKTFFSG
+719 
-734 LWTGIITAARITW
+734 
-747 QGLTVLFTAMV
+747 
-758 TVTKAIWNPIK
+758 
-769 IFFNLLWQGI
+769 
-779 VLAAKVTW
+779 TW
-787 QGLVVIFKTIVAVI
+787 QGLVVFFKTIVTVI
-801 KAIWTPIKAFFNLL
+801 KTIWTSIKAFFSLL
-815 WQGILLVTRTVWNV
+815 WQGVLLVTRVAWNV
-829 IRNYISAVFK
+829 IRLYISTVFK

-844 IRAGMNIIKTIFTA
+844 VRTGINVIKTIFSA
-858 GWNILTTI
+858 GWHVLTTI
-866 VSTVWKI
+866 VSAVWKI
-873 ITTVISTAINAVA
+873 ITTIVSTDINAVA
-886 GIIRAITAVIR
+886 GIIRAVTAVIR
-897 GDWSGAWNAIK
+897 GNWSGAWNAIK

-924 GISAVQSI
+924 GINAVQSI

-953 IFNNNVQFI
+953 VFNNGVQFI

-968 DLGAQGRAIMDS
+968 DLSAQGRAIMDS
-980 LLGGLKQ
+980 LLRGLKQ

-993 SFVGGIGSW
+993 SFVGSIGNW
-1002 IKEHKGPLSYDE
+1002 IKEHKGPISYDE
-1014 QLLIPAGLAIMSGLN
+1014 QLLIPAGQAIMSGLN
-1029 GGLTNGFSDVQ
+1029 GGLTTGFSDVQ

-1045 MAGVISDQVTG
+1045 MAGVISDQVTSV
-1056 IMDKAQNAL
+1056 MDKAQNAL
-1065 NDNQLTIPA
+1065 EDDRLTVPA

-1085 RLNGMVQGGNYNQNV
+1085 RLNGMVQGGNYSQNV

-1105 GLQKT
+1105 GLQRT

-1131 LVAKTAPKMD
+1131 LVARTAPKYD
-1141 ESIGSKVN
+1141 ETIGGQIN

>member
-1 MNNESFSIV
+1 MNGEQFSIV
-10 AVLSAID
+10 AILSAID

-29 KAKSFSEGSKISM
+29 KAKSFSEGSKLSM
-42 EDIGTGM
+42 EGIGTGM
-49 TAAGAA
+49 TVAGAA
-55 VTAMGVKS
+55 ISAMGVTS
-63 LDSFGK
+63 LKSFGQ
-69 FEASLNQAA
+69 FEASLNKAA

-107 DCADAMI
+107 DSADAMI

-137 TAAGADIKSTAGVVQ
+137 TAAGADIKATAGVVQ
-152 EAMNIWGKSL
+152 ESMNIWGKSL

-181 SVEDMQQALATIGGS
+181 SIEDMQQALATIGGP

-201 MSLQVTSEAIGLLTN
+201 MSMQVTSEAIGLLTN

-224 SMDLNHA
+224 SMDLGHA
-231 ILQMMAPSKV
+231 ITQMMAPSAI
-241 AKDAMTS
+241 AKKAMNS

-253 TDAQGNMKKFPTI
+253 TDAQGKMKKFPDI
-266 LRELNQALNGLNP
+266 LRELNQALDGLNP
-279 DEKAKKLKAMFGTAG
+279 DEKAQKLKALFGASG
-294 MQAIV
+294 MQAIL
-299 PLLDT
+299 PLMDS

-318 YAREQEKAAGSTKK
+318 YAREQDKAAGSTKR
-332 ANASLKEQAEEMQ
+332 ASQSLKDQANEMQ

-358 WESLRNKS
+358 WEALRNKS
-366 MKSAQDINGA
+366 MKSFQGVNG
-376 SIRNA
+376 SLIQNA
-381 NAMLQWAAD
+381 NQIMHWATT
-390 SNSATAK
+390 SNSGIAQFT
-397 FIRGF
+397 RGF
-402 IGLSPAIGTATTSVG
+402 IGLSPSIGTATTSVG

-429 LSGGVTGISNFV
+429 LSGGITGISNFI
-441 KVGTGIVQVASGAK
+441 KVGVGIVQVASGAK
-455 TAEQAFGKL
+455 TATAAFGAL
-464 AESSHLAAAAQKV
+464 AESSKLASIAQW
-477 ATTIQLAY
+477 AFN
-485 GVATGKVAAEQATLS
+485 S
-500 AAILA
+500 AILA
-505 SPITWIIAGVV
+505 NPITWIVVGIA
-516 AVVAALALF
+516 AVVAGLALF
-525 FTKTKTGQQMWA
+525 FTKTKTGQQMWS

-560 IVQSFNT
+560 IVQAFNT
-567 SVNAVKGAWNGIA
+567 SVNAVKGAWNGIPS
-580 GFFSNLWQGI
+580 FFSSLWQGI

-606 QIATTVQ
+606 QIANT
-613 NVWNG
+613 
-618 LTSFFST
+618 
-625 LWNGIVSVAK
+625 
-635 GIWQGLVSFFS
+635 
-646 PLINAIASIWRS
+646 
-658 LITVVKNVWQSIV
+658 VKNVWNVLASF
-671 DGVKPIIA
+671 
-679 ALKNLFS
+679 FS
-686 ALADFFRTL
+686 GL

-700 TVAKAI
+700 TVAKA
-706 WQGLVVAFNSIVS
+706 
-719 TIKAIWNPIKTFFSG
+719 
-734 LWTGIITAARITW
+734 
-747 QGLTVLFTAMV
+747 
-758 TVTKAIWNPIK
+758 
-769 IFFNLLWQGI
+769 
-779 VLAAKVTW
+779 TW
-787 QGLVVIFKTIVAVI
+787 QGLVVFFKTIVTVI
-801 KAIWTPIKAFFNLL
+801 KTIWTSIKAFFSLL
-815 WQGILLVTRTVWNV
+815 WQGVLLVTRVAWNV
-829 IRNYISAVFK
+829 IRLYISTVFK

-844 IRAGMNIIKTIFTA
+844 VRTGINVIKTIFSA
-858 GWNILTTI
+858 GWHVLTTI
-866 VSTVWKI
+866 VSAVWKI
-873 ITTVISTAINAVA
+873 ITTIVSTDINAVA
-886 GIIRAITAVIR
+886 GIIRAVTDVMR

-908 GVAQTVWNGIK
+908 GVAQTVWNGIR
-919 SVVQI
+919 SVVQT
-924 GISAVQSI
+924 GINSVQSI
-932 VRTVMNAV
+932 VRTVMSSV

-953 IFNNNVQFI
+953 VFNNGVQFI

-980 LLGGLKQ
+980 LLRGLKQ

-993 SFVGGIGSW
+993 SFVGGIGNW

-1014 QLLIPAGLAIMSGLN
+1014 QLLIPAGQAIMSGLN
-1029 GGLTNGFSDVQ
+1029 GGLTTGFTEVQ

-1045 MAGVISDQVTG
+1045 MAGVISSQVTG

-1065 NDNQLTIPA
+1065 NDDQLTIPA

-1100 TMQES
+1100 TMKES
-1105 GLQKT
+1105 GLQRT

-1131 LVAKTAPKMD
+1131 LVARTAPKYD
-1141 ESIGSKVN
+1141 ETIGGQIN